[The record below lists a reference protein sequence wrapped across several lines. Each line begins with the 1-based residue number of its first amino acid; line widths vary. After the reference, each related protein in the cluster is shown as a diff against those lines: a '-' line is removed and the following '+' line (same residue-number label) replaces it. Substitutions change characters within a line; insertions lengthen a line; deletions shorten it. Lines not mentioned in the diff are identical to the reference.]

1 MLIPGDPLPRFRAWH
16 PDNPHY
22 AVDSAA
28 GRYLAIAVLSGAD
41 DATVEREVE
50 RARANR
56 ARFNDVHAS
65 LFVLMPDTPEWRD
78 RVRDEVPG
86 LRWLFDDGTARKA
99 LQVEADVRWIVS
111 DPALRVMGLAGPD
124 EADRLLGQIGALP
137 PPERHAGASTP
148 APVLVLP
155 RVFEPELCQALIAH
169 YEAVGGEESGFM
181 REIDGKTRLVNDAR
195 HKKRSD
201 VMLETPDLIGA
212 TRARISR
219 RLAPMVE
226 KAFQFKP
233 TRIERYL
240 VACYDASTGGYFRP
254 HRDNTTAGTAHRR
267 FAVSIN
273 LNHDFSG
280 GDLRF
285 PEFGPQ
291 TYRPPLG
298 GAVVFSCSLLH
309 EATAVT
315 KGRRYA
321 FLPFLYDEAA
331 AKVREENMR
340 FVEA

>member
-50 RARANR
+50 RARAHR
-56 ARFNDVHAS
+56 RKFDDGHAS
-65 LFVLMPDTPEWRD
+65 LFVLMPDRPEWRE
-78 RVRDEVPG
+78 RVKDEVPG
-86 LRWLFDDGTARKA
+86 LRWLFDDGAARQA
-99 LQVEADVRWIVS
+99 LEVEDEPRWVVS
-111 DPALRVMGLAGPD
+111 DPSLRVMGVAGPD
-124 EADRLLGQIGALP
+124 EADRLVGQIEALP
-137 PPERHAGASTP
+137 PPERHAGSATP

-169 YEAVGGEESGFM
+169 YETVGGEESGFM

-201 VMLETPDLIGA
+201 VMLENAELIGA

-273 LNHDFSG
+273 LNHDFDG

-309 EATAVT
+309 KATAVT
-315 KGRRYA
+315 RGRRYA

-331 AKVREENMR
+331 AKVREENLR